1 MTLKLKVHILL
12 FAEVPLILWPKIYTI
27 VSFSHITLALIILCT
42 TNLEILLFCKCS
54 SAREVRL
61 TKSSLLMDFI
71 TLFCSRS
78 SLNLGTPRKASECI
92 ALLEKNHLL
101 LQTSFYCIKKFL
113 G

>member
-1 MTLKLKVHILL
+1 MKLPVHL

-27 VSFSHITLALIILCT
+27 VSFSDITSALIILCT

-92 ALLEKNHLL
+92 ALLGKNHLL
-101 LQTSFYCIKKFL
+101 LQSPFYCMKKFL